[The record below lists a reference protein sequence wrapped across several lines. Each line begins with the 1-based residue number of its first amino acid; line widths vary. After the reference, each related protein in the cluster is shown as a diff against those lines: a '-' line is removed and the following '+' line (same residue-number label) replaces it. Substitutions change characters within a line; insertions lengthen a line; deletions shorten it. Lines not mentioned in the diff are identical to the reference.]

1 MPTPPRKPQF
11 VTPKAPTTCS
21 DSLRAVRDTGD
32 NPAWTRFYTRY
43 AKFITEILH
52 RHNVPACDIDDLVQ
66 SIMIDL
72 AAKLPDYRYDPSRP
86 FHRYLV
92 GFVKNAFAD
101 YCRRQQR
108 RQAMF
113 ENQAQVSEART
124 EAGKKTTAPDNVF
137 EQIAQA
143 EWEVLLHGRAAELL
157 REQVKNDLHI
167 QAFLAL
173 VAEERTIPECQQV
186 FGLSRDNLYQI
197 KRRLSPLYARALTD
211 AAAELDSPPAL
222 P

>member
-1 MPTPPRKPQF
+1 MSDTPPKPRF
-11 VTPKAPTTCS
+11 VTPKPPSTHIASFS
-21 DSLRAVRDTGD
+21 DVRNADNDT
-32 NPAWTRFYTRY
+32 AWSVFYKRY
-43 AKFITEILH
+43 AKFVRETLACH
-52 RHNVPACDIDDLVQ
+52 RVPACDIDDLVQ

-92 GFVKNAFAD
+92 GFVKNAFAA
-101 YCRRQQR
+101 YCRRTQRQQ
-108 RQAMF
+108 ALF
-113 ENQAQVSEART
+113 EDKAQVSEAQT
-124 EAGKKTTAPDNVF
+124 AAGKIATAPDNVF
-137 EQIAQA
+137 EQIAKA
-143 EWEVLLHGRAAELL
+143 EWKALLRGRAAELL
-157 REQVKNDLHI
+157 REQVQNDLHI

-173 VAEERTIPECQQV
+173 VEEERTIPECQQI

-197 KRRLSPLYARALTD
+197 KRRLSPLYARALND